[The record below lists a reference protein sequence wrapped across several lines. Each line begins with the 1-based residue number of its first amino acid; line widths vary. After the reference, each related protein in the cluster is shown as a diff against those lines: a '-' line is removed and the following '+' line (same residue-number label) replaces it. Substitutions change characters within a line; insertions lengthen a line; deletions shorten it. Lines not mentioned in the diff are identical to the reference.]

1 MFFNLIHGFTFTC
14 SLYVIQIYESFS
26 EYIYLKCLLYLLPIL
41 VKKSG
46 EDFVHSAFQHLNIGL
61 LTNIH
66 LLIYMFQLFFASLL

>member
-1 MFFNLIHGFTFTC
+1 MFDIFIANTG
-14 SLYVIQIYESFS
+14 
-26 EYIYLKCLLYLLPIL
+26 
-41 VKKSG
+41 KKSG